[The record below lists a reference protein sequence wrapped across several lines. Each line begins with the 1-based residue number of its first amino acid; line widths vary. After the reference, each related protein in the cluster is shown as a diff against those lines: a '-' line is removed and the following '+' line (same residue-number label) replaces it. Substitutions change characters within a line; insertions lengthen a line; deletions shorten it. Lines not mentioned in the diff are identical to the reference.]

1 MTIAPE
7 LKRFL
12 AKRMHAAT
20 IEVNA
25 GHLSMVSQP
34 QAIADLIL
42 EAAGRGQ

>member
-7 LKRFL
+7 LERFL

-34 QAIADLIL
+34 QAIADLIP